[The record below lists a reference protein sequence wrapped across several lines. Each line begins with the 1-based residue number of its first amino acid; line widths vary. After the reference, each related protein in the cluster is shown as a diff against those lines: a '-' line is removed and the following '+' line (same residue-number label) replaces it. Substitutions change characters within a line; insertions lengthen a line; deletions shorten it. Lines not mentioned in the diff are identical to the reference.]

1 MRNKSAIRLLLG
13 ANFISGV
20 AQGISMIAVP
30 LYFAETEQSAWF
42 GVAYTLITLVTLFW
56 APYAGSL
63 VDKYDRKKLFLVL
76 MTVMAIAL
84 GTLAGLGFSL
94 GLNNYIVAGAFAL
107 TFWNY
112 SLHYICFYAFM
123 QEITEREHYGKI
135 ASLLEV
141 QGQLASALAGGAAA
155 VLLDPEMANYL
166 GFEAWEL
173 PEVFALDASTYV
185 LGFLIIF
192 FMKFES
198 LTLREAEK
206 GSLWKRLKIGWDYL
220 KGEPYIFLFGV
231 LTHAVFI
238 TVLLHVFELSPTYV
252 KQCLVDQGDSAA
264 SIFAISEVL
273 YSVGAV
279 LAGLAIQR
287 IFKGTSFLSAII
299 VLTLITLLEYGA
311 LFSVYSVGVFWAVS
325 LLLGLTNAGVR
336 VIRVSYLFEVV
347 PNQVIGRANS
357 IFGISNTLF
366 RLGFLAL
373 FSLPFF
379 HEKGQVVF
387 SFLIFMGFLGL
398 SVAILRAYY
407 YPIVGKREAAEDRN

>member
-30 LYFAETEQSAWF
+30 LYFAESGQSAWF
-42 GVAYTLITLVTLFW
+42 GLAYTLITLVTLFW

-63 VDKYDRKKLFLVL
+63 VDKHDRKKLFLVL
-76 MTVMAIAL
+76 MAFMALAL
-84 GTLAGLGFSL
+84 AALSALGFSQ
-94 GLNNYIVAGAFAL
+94 GLNNYIAVGAFAL

-112 SLHYICFYAFM
+112 SLHYLCFYAFM

-141 QGQLASALAGGAAA
+141 QGQLASALAGGAAV
-155 VLLDPEMANYL
+155 VLLDPQMAAYW

-173 PEVFALDASTYV
+173 PQIFALDASTYV
-185 LGFLIIF
+185 LGLLIIF

-198 LTLREAEK
+198 LTKREAEQ

-220 KGEPYIFLFGV
+220 KGEPYVFLFGV

-252 KQCLVDQGDSAA
+252 KQCLAGEGDSTA

-287 IFKGTSFLSAII
+287 IFKGFSFLSAII
-299 VLTLITLLEYGA
+299 LLTLITLLEYGA
-311 LFSVYSVGVFWAVS
+311 MFLFYSVGVFWAVS
-325 LLLGLTNAGVR
+325 LLLGLSNAGVR

-398 SVAILRAYY
+398 SAGILGAYY
-407 YPIVGKREAAEDRN
+407 GPIVGKREAAEEEE

>member
-1 MRNKSAIRLLLG
+1 
-13 ANFISGV
+13 
-20 AQGISMIAVP
+20 MIAVP

-42 GVAYTLITLVTLFW
+42 GIAYTLITLVTLFW

-76 MTVMAIAL
+76 MTVMAMAL
-84 GTLAGLGFSL
+84 AALAGLGFSQ
-94 GLNNYIVAGAFAL
+94 GLNNYIAVAAFAL

-112 SLHYICFYAFM
+112 SLHYLCFYAFM
-123 QEITEREHYGKI
+123 QEITERKYYGKI

-155 VLLDPEMANYL
+155 VLLDPEMASYW
-166 GFEAWEL
+166 GFKAWAL
-173 PEVFALDASTYV
+173 PEIFALDASTYL
-185 LGFLIIF
+185 LGLLIIF

-198 LTLREAEK
+198 LTLREAEE

-252 KQCLVDQGDSAA
+252 KQCLIGEGDSAA

-287 IFKGTSFLSAII
+287 IFKGISFLSAII

-398 SVAILRAYY
+398 SAAILRAYY
-407 YPIVGKREAAEDRN
+407 YPIVGKREAAEDKN